1 MDLKIVPSVC
11 EVTKDEAGAAV
22 PASFSGS
29 VTIRLPTMPESYRM
43 KAKYGR
49 KSIGVAKDDEVS
61 ARLDSMELIAEIA
74 EDIKDNFVK
83 VSLEDLKSGKKINS
97 VDDLYSY
104 EPAFVVIAEMAG
116 KFIQGFAEKN

>member
-11 EVTKDEAGAAV
+11 EASKDEAGADV

-49 KSIGVAKDDEVS
+49 KSIGMAKGDDVET
-61 ARLDSMELIAEIA
+61 RLGSMELIAEIA

-83 VSLEDLKSGKKINS
+83 VAIEDLKSGKKINS
-97 VDDLYSY
+97 VEDLYSY
-104 EPAFVVIAEMAG
+104 EPAFVIIAEVAG

>member
-1 MDLKIVPSVC
+1 MDLKIVPQAC
-11 EVTKDEAGAAV
+11 EVTKDEAGADV

-29 VTIRLPTMPESYRM
+29 VTIRLPTMPETYRM

-49 KSIGVAKDDEVS
+49 KAVAMKSEDSLENK
-61 ARLDSMELIAEIA
+61 LESMELVAEIA

-83 VSLEDLKSGKKINS
+83 VHLEDLQNGRKINS

-104 EPAFVVIAEMAG
+104 EPAFGIIAEVAG